1 MALTTTS
8 LCCRLRR
15 DRRLVLSRCRDVGFG
30 ILAVLPDVTRNGAA
44 ALATSTHPFKTLITD
59 SLPSSSTTYRRRPPR
74 RHRDSAGRRCWSCP
88 SLDTVKPS
96 PTSRPHILTV
106 GLWFYFGSS
115 SSHRPP
121 HQPLAFVDVESSSPP
136 LLVIVDDST
145 IIIRCLVLI
154 NIDSAVHCRLTV
166 SRKVFSYRYV
176 VKFPSF
182 AMSLIVHTIVK
193 DLARSRRRL
202 FELDAYETRV
212 AVNDNLD
219 GLNTH
224 DSTGLLRGGAGE
236 GTIDAATSVSAFD
249 YFTR

>member
-44 ALATSTHPFKTLITD
+44 ALDFDHGLFTLFLDYVPTSTT
-59 SLPSSSTTYRRRPPR
+59 
-74 RHRDSAGRRCWSCP
+74 
-88 SLDTVKPS
+88 
-96 PTSRPHILTV
+96 
-106 GLWFYFGSS
+106 SS
-115 SSHRPP
+115 SSGFGRTSMLVLSFVGHCQAFADVSTSYPYRWTLVLFRLIVELQSSTP

-202 FELDAYETRV
+202 FEARRV
-212 AVNDNLD
+212 RNESCVNDNLD

>member
-44 ALATSTHPFKTLITD
+44 ALDFDHGLFTLFLDYVPTSTT
-59 SLPSSSTTYRRRPPR
+59 
-74 RHRDSAGRRCWSCP
+74 
-88 SLDTVKPS
+88 
-96 PTSRPHILTV
+96 
-106 GLWFYFGSS
+106 SS
-115 SSHRPP
+115 SSGFGRTSMLVLSFVGHCQAFADVSTSYPYRWTLVLFRLIVELQSSTPTSTSCLCRRRVFVAAVVGHRRR
-121 HQPLAFVDVESSSPP
+121 
-136 LLVIVDDST
+136 LLY

-202 FELDAYETRV
+202 FEARRV
-212 AVNDNLD
+212 RNESCVNDNLD

>member
-166 SRKVFSYRYV
+166 SRKVFSYRKY
-176 VKFPSF
+176 FPCDDAHRILSRF
-182 AMSLIVHTIVK
+182 QDHAA
-193 DLARSRRRL
+193 AR
-202 FELDAYETRV
+202 RV
-212 AVNDNLD
+212 RNESCVNDNLD